1 MACPRCDAGRQ
12 PDHNQLLTGRLRPR
26 GSLAYRM
33 AGGELRD
40 SGRKAGF
47 WLEEFAAPYYV
58 FKDVLA
64 SVLCIIIDQVPQVDR
79 AVNTVHRHST
89 LPGFEHCDSRLHI
102 DTSKRHQWGPYVSP
116 TLTFRSNRDRRLH
129 CRDHGKLLERLSH
142 RNSVL
147 VNADRN
153 RIVDQSIQG
162 AQDRGI
168 HVRCRADTAQ

>member
-1 MACPRCDAGRQ
+1 
-12 PDHNQLLTGRLRPR
+12 
-26 GSLAYRM
+26 M

-64 SVLCIIIDQVPQVDR
+64 SFLCIIIDQVPQVDR

-102 DTSKRHQWGPYVSP
+102 DTSKRHQRGR
-116 TLTFRSNRDRRLH
+116 TFLQLSRPDRIAIAAFIAGIIGS
-129 CRDHGKLLERLSH
+129 CW
-142 RNSVL
+142 
-147 VNADRN
+147 NAFRTE
-153 RIVDQSIQG
+153 
-162 AQDRGI
+162 
-168 HVRCRADTAQ
+168 TAFS